1 MEVQEHVNVPRE
13 DGPSWAPA
21 ERQTDRGFG
30 LPAGWWP
37 IGYASEFGGK
47 PRPVRLGAQPVAV
60 YRDGDGKARAV
71 LDRCPH
77 RRLPLSMG
85 RVIDEG
91 LQCGYHGWT
100 FNGADG
106 QCTLI
111 PNFKPGETPS
121 PRIKVA
127 AFPVAEAEGLVFLWT
142 GAGAPAPRSD
152 LVVPSAGSVTPGG
165 AVVRGTALARASYE
179 RISEALL
186 FNPGVAL
193 NLGPLLGSGDEVL
206 GPEHDFDGEGDVVTV
221 RRDRLTLDLP
231 RIQTF
236 EAPLGGITTVTDIG
250 TRVATGFTTVVADV
264 PGGGSVRVLAALT
277 PTGSHRTTVR
287 WRVQAQGAA
296 ARALLA
302 ACRPSVVGRR
312 LTGRAG
318 QPLEAAADAVETV
331 FDPALDQLRALRA

>member
-1 MEVQEHVNVPRE
+1 MTVQEQISTLRE
-13 DGPSWAPA
+13 DGPSRAPA
-21 ERQTDRGFG
+21 ERQADRGFS
-30 LPAGWWP
+30 LPVGWWP
-37 IGYASEFGGK
+37 IGHASEFTGK
-47 PRPVRLGAQPVAV
+47 PRPVKLGVQPVAV
-60 YRDGDGKARAV
+60 YRDGDGTVHAV

-100 FNGADG
+100 FDGADG

-111 PNFKPGETPS
+111 PNFKAGETPS
-121 PRIKVA
+121 SRIKVA
-127 AFPVAEAEGLVFLWT
+127 AYPITENEGLVFLWT
-142 GAGAPAPRSD
+142 GAGDPESPSGLVPLSVGPATS
-152 LVVPSAGSVTPGG
+152 SS
-165 AVVRGTALARASYE
+165 AVVCGTALVRAPYE

-186 FNPGVAL
+186 LNPGAAL

-206 GPEHDFDGEGDVVTV
+206 GPDQESDGEGRAVTV

-236 EAPLGGITTVTDIG
+236 EAPLGGVTTVSEITTL
-250 TRVATGFTTVVADV
+250 VATGFTTVVADT
-264 PGGGSVRVLAALT
+264 PAGGSVRVLAALT
-277 PTGSHRTTVR
+277 PTGPHCTTVR
-287 WRVQAQGAA
+287 WRVQAHGNA
-296 ARALLA
+296 ARSLLA
-302 ACRPSVVGRR
+302 ACRAAAAAKQ

-318 QPLEAAADAVETV
+318 RPLEAAADAVETA